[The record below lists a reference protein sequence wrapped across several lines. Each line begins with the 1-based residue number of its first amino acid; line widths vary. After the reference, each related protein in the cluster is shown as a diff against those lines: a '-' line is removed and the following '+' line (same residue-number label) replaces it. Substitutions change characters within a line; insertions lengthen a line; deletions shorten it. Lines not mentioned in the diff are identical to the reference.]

1 MKIAQTAE
9 IEQAKLAAS
18 EADRV
23 QRTELQSLR
32 ELAETERNNVRQ
44 MSETDRLNT
53 REMNENKRKEE
64 DLAARERM
72 NASDNMTAKE
82 LAEMEIES
90 GEKVAVSTGTGID
103 QNP

>member
-1 MKIAQTAE
+1 
-9 IEQAKLAAS
+9 
-18 EADRV
+18 
-23 QRTELQSLR
+23 
-32 ELAETERNNVRQ
+32 
-44 MSETDRLNT
+44 
-53 REMNENKRKEE
+53 MNENKRKDE

>member
-1 MKIAQTAE
+1 MSTI
-9 IEQAKLAAS
+9 
-18 EADRV
+18 
-23 QRTELQSLR
+23 RTKR
-32 ELAETERNNVRQ
+32 
-44 MSETDRLNT
+44 
-53 REMNENKRKEE
+53 NENKRKEA

-90 GEKVAVSTGTGID
+90 GEKIPYSTGGGID